1 MLFDER
7 VRPADLTSGYGTTAS
22 GVPQRVEQCM
32 QPHAELVLHESV
44 QDGCCTLALAGELDL
59 ATAVPF
65 FAIGGLNAGNLGEA
79 IGRIC
84 ADGAS
89 ELVLDLS
96 ELSFIDS
103 CGLSALL
110 RARADCEQRRCRLLL
125 TNGRPQIKRLF
136 ALTGAAS
143 RLRFLA

>member
-1 MLFDER
+1 
-7 VRPADLTSGYGTTAS
+7 
-22 GVPQRVEQCM
+22 M
-32 QPHAELVLHESV
+32 QPQAELMLHESV

-59 ATAVPF
+59 ATAVRF
-65 FAIGGLNAGNLGEA
+65 EEA

-110 RARADCEQRRCRLLL
+110 RARTDCEQRRCRLLL

>member
-59 ATAVPF
+59 ATAVRF
-65 FAIGGLNAGNLGEA
+65 EEA